1 VKLCSR
7 CKTEKPL
14 SEFHNQKSNNDGK
27 QKTCKVCQKAYSQ
40 SDTCKANRKLYYQR
54 TKHQHIERNL
64 KRQYGIDWE
73 TYLGLLEK
81 QNGSCAICNRTDSG
95 SHCSQRLFV
104 DHCHV
109 TGKVRGLLCHHCN
122 SALGLFQ
129 DSPTLLQ
136 TAIDY
141 VHKHAS

>member
-1 VKLCSR
+1 VKLCSK
-7 CKTEKPL
+7 CKTEKSL
-14 SEFHNQKSNNDGK
+14 SEFYNQKSNKDGK

-40 SDTCKANRKLYYQR
+40 SETCKANRKRYYEKTRQ
-54 TKHQHIERNL
+54 QHIERNL
-64 KRQYGIDWE
+64 KRQYGVDWSAYSE
-73 TYLGLLEK
+73 LLER
-81 QNGSCAICNRTDSG
+81 QNGCCAICNRTDSG

-109 TGKVRGLLCHHCN
+109 SGKVRGLLCHHCN

-136 TAIDY
+136 NAINYVRQHTA
-141 VHKHAS
+141 